1 MANEKAHL
9 SEHISTQFNSEIE
22 SIRERVLAMGG
33 LVEEQLSNA
42 VTALVDNQGELGAEV
57 AKNDYRV
64 NAAEVSIDEECNLI
78 LARRQPAATDLRLI
92 VAIIKTITDLERIG
106 DEAKKIGKMAVKLSE
121 QDRPATGYREVQ
133 HLGEAVSR
141 MLNRSLDAF
150 ARMDAKAAVDVVQSD
165 LEVDREYEAVMRQ
178 CITFMME
185 DPRTI
190 KRVMDLVWAVRSME
204 RVGDH
209 AANLAEY
216 VIYLV
221 EGKDVRH
228 INAEELPKQLRD

>member
-1 MANEKAHL
+1 MALDKTHL
-9 SEHISTQFNSEIE
+9 SEHISTQFNEDIE

-33 LVEEQLSNA
+33 LVEENLANA
-42 VTALVDNQGELGAEV
+42 VTALVDSKGELGAEV
-57 AKNDYRV
+57 AKLDWRV
-64 NAAEVSIDEECNLI
+64 NAAEVSIDEECNTI

-106 DEAKKIGKMAVKLSE
+106 DEAKKIAKMAVKLSE
-121 QDRPATGYREVQ
+121 QDRPATGYKEVQ

-141 MLNRSLDAF
+141 MLDNSLDAF
-150 ARMDAKAAVDVVQSD
+150 ARLDSKAAIEVVESD
-165 LEVDREYEAVMRQ
+165 MEVDREYESIMRQ

-185 DPRTI
+185 DPRSI
-190 KRVMDLVWAVRSME
+190 KRVMDLVWAVRAME

-209 AANLAEY
+209 AANIAEY

-228 INAEELPKQLRD
+228 IKAEELSEKLGD

>member
-1 MANEKAHL
+1 MNKAHL
-9 SEHISTQFNSEIE
+9 SEHISTQFNEEIE

-33 LVEEQLSNA
+33 LVEEQLANA
-42 VTALVDNQGELGAEV
+42 VTALVDNKGDLGEEV
-57 AKNDYRV
+57 AKSDYRV

-106 DEAKKIGKMAVKLSE
+106 DEAKKIAKMAVKLAE

-141 MLNRSLDAF
+141 ILNGALDAF
-150 ARMDAKAAVDVVQSD
+150 ARMDAKAAVEVVQSD
-165 LEVDREYEAVMRQ
+165 MEVDREYEAVMRQ

-190 KRVMDLVWAVRSME
+190 KRVMDLVWAVRAME

-228 INAEELPKQLRD
+228 IKAEELSQTLAD